1 MSKVY
6 FKPIDSYS
14 KLDEIKAA
22 SIELLKTV
30 AAAENIVLELDIP
43 LKVHFGEKG
52 NDAFIRPEYYDGII
66 DYLEREGLKPFFIET
81 NAIYSG
87 ARMRRHTHI
96 ELARGHGFTRLPIV
110 IADGELGEDY
120 AEVAIDGGRHFKKCK
135 IAGGIAARSQMIV
148 LSHFKGHIL
157 AGFGGAI
164 KQLAMGCASR
174 GGKLEQH
181 SSAKPFIIPFFVCK
195 KCMNCVKHCPADAI
209 HIGTYSWIDTKKC
222 IGCAACI
229 SACRHGAILPNIFRM
244 NFSTKFREKLVE
256 YALAAQLGKRFIYMT
271 YAFNHAKGCDCEG
284 HKMKIVARDAG
295 LFASIDPVS
304 IDTSCMDIIDQNEC
318 RAIYGGRDSLD
329 YAEKIRLGSRKYEL
343 VKM

>member
-1 MSKVY
+1 MTNVY

-22 SIELLKTV
+22 SAELLKTV
-30 AAAENIVLELDIP
+30 VSSEKIGLEKEIP

-52 NDAFIRPEYYDGII
+52 NDAFIAPRYFDGII
-66 DYLEREGLKPFFIET
+66 DYLESEKINSCFIET

-96 ELARGHGFTRLPIV
+96 ELALAHGFTRLPIV

-120 AEVAIDGGRHFKKCK
+120 AGVDIDGRHFKTCK
-135 IAGGIAARSQMIV
+135 IAGRIAAQKQIIV
-148 LSHFKGHIL
+148 LSHFKGHML

-181 SSAKPFIIPFFVCK
+181 VAAKPFIIPFFVCK
-195 KCMNCVKHCPADAI
+195 KCMTCVKHCPADAI
-209 HIGTYSWIDTKKC
+209 RIGFYSRIDTNKC

-229 SACRHGAILPNIFRM
+229 SACRHGAIVPNIFRAQ
-244 NFSTKFREKLVE
+244 FSSKFREKIVE
-256 YALAAQLGKRFIYMT
+256 YALAAQKGKRNIYIT
-271 YAFNHAKGCDCEG
+271 YAFNLAKGCDCEG
-284 HKMKIVARDAG
+284 HKMKMVARDAG
-295 LFASIDPVS
+295 LFASVDPVA
-304 IDTSCMDIIDQNEC
+304 IDTACMDIIDKNEG
-318 RAIYGGRDSLD
+318 RAVYGGRDSLD
-329 YAEKIRLGSRKYEL
+329 YAEKIGLGSKSYEL
-343 VKM
+343 ISL